1 MSSKSDQDLV
11 TESLKSLSG
20 YFWYATLFS
29 ASINLLMLTPIIYML
44 QVYDR
49 VVSSGSMSTLATLTL
64 LMMLLL
70 ISTGGF
76 EWVRTRLLVAAN
88 VRLEKET
95 CAL

>member
-1 MSSKSDQDLV
+1 MRTLDSKSHQDIV
-11 TESLKSLSG
+11 TKSLKSLQG

-49 VVSSGSMSTLATLTL
+49 VVSSGSMSTLTMLTL

-70 ISTGGF
+70 LIQIMVNGT
-76 EWVRTRLLVAAN
+76 
-88 VRLEKET
+88 
-95 CAL
+95 